1 MLLFHGIL
9 RHDEFVIVEACLVS
23 GGRHIVLYLFFGRSL
38 MRAGVPLLLCWIL
51 LEWVVFGAIR
61 CIIVSGAGILILAMA
76 GFRAAPLTPAL
87 GLFLGGVIHRYS
99 FAVPILWDI
108 HHVYVV

>member
-1 MLLFHGIL
+1 
-9 RHDEFVIVEACLVS
+9 
-23 GGRHIVLYLFFGRSL
+23 
-38 MRAGVPLLLCWIL
+38 MRAGVPLLLRWIL
-51 LEWVVFGAIR
+51 LEWVVFGTIWGV
-61 CIIVSGAGILILAMA
+61 IISGAGIFILAMA

-87 GLFLGGVIHRYS
+87 GLFLGGVILRYS

>member
-1 MLLFHGIL
+1 M
-9 RHDEFVIVEACLVS
+9 
-23 GGRHIVLYLFFGRSL
+23 
-38 MRAGVPLLLCWIL
+38 
-51 LEWVVFGAIR
+51 EWVVFGAIR

-87 GLFLGGVIHRYS
+87 GLFLGGVILRYS
-99 FAVPILWDI
+99 FAVPILWGV